1 MSWKW
6 SQLHGQVSNDYWLKL
21 IRKTQLWLKLVFKP
35 KYRYPCTKN
44 MWRLN
49 YQTLGLLHRQC
60 RERPILGLF
69 NITFG
74 CLAEMICDIFWVSR
88 YICGCVYIYIIHR
101 YSMYLWWVVNVRW
114 GRFASLLLL
123 CERNLHCGICSG
135 ILNPNRPQH
144 APTQNYLPLVET
156 QYVWDEVKQCTSS
169 NQRGNNTRIPQTVYD
184 IVWSWNTC
192 I

>member
-1 MSWKW
+1 MTTDLNW
-6 SQLHGQVSNDYWLKL
+6 SG
-21 IRKTQLWLKLVFKP
+21 KP
-35 KYRYPCTKN
+35 N
-44 MWRLN
+44 FDLN
-49 YQTLGLLHRQC
+49 WYLNPSTGTHV
-60 RERPILGLF
+60 PK
-69 NITFG
+69 
-74 CLAEMICDIFWVSR
+74 
-88 YICGCVYIYIIHR
+88 ICGVWTTKLWVYYIGNVGNVPCWDYSTSPLDVWQRWYVISFGYRGIYVVVYIYIYIIHR

>member
-1 MSWKW
+1 MYQKYVAFELPNSGFTTSAMSGTSHVGIIQHHLWMFGRDDMW
-6 SQLHGQVSNDYWLKL
+6 YLLGIEVYMWLC
-21 IRKTQLWLKLVFKP
+21 I
-35 KYRYPCTKN
+35 
-44 MWRLN
+44 
-49 YQTLGLLHRQC
+49 H
-60 RERPILGLF
+60 
-69 NITFG
+69 
-74 CLAEMICDIFWVSR
+74 
-88 YICGCVYIYIIHR
+88 IYIIHR